1 MTPAMRSAALLPI
14 AVALSLC
21 ACGTTTTPASS
32 TTPRKIA
39 ATPET
44 VWVQPGATGT
54 LTFKVTDEAGAPL
67 PGALVTFTIVDDP
80 ATPGTEAQGAT
91 LATTSATTDTGG
103 ACAAHVTAGLLT
115 VFRVRATSAG
125 QTAEVVVV
133 VAAGVVG
140 TVDVAPFFPSPA
152 GDGAA
157 ALSKSVEVLFFDNGS
172 CRDLP
177 LRAPPQPARTPQSV
191 SAAGG
196 VARYEFVSTSVA
208 NAVIGRALDANGVA
222 QALGCTD
229 LPGSALVA
237 GGVVQAALP
246 LVASGPDPTG
256 DYDATTTLQI
266 APALAAAAS
275 IGATWSDLTAC
286 PLDPAQR
293 WLDCTIDALGPATA
307 SDPLDCVPSST
318 PGGDGALG
326 DALGAL
332 RGAILAGGPDGA
344 PTACR
349 GSKTASD
356 AESVDAVVAGLFGS
370 PLPAAF
376 VHLAAAA
383 EDAPHLFDELQLHSL
398 LEVSAGATLTD
409 VSVLHT
415 LTSVTFV
422 LPDAMSD
429 VPLQPLG
436 LPTLTV
442 STTGTAVDGTLT
454 IAQHGFTAR
463 LGTAARVAF
472 GTLGLGRRGL
482 PTTSQA
488 LVAALAALAHTDD
501 GTLVGCAALD
511 EVLCARVG
519 QATGCLVSACAAG
532 LEALAQRL
540 DGSFTAADGTD
551 LDLYLSGT
559 APLLDT
565 HGDGLADRLGDLQA
579 GAQAGAWS
587 VDLRPRGGRRVLAG
601 SWEAIR
607 EGK

>member
-1 MTPAMRSAALLPI
+1 MRCAAALSI
-14 AVALSLC
+14 VAAGLA
-21 ACGTTTTPASS
+21 ACGGSPSAPATTA
-32 TTPRKIA
+32 PRTIA
-39 ATPET
+39 ATPQT
-44 VWVQPGATGT
+44 VWVQPGAMGT
-54 LTFKVTDEAGAPL
+54 VAFTVSGPSGAPL
-67 PGALVTFTIVDDP
+67 PGAVVTFTIVDDP
-80 ATPGTEAQGAT
+80 ATPGTAAQGAT
-91 LATTSATTDTGG
+91 LATTTATTDANG
-103 ACAAHVTAGLLT
+103 ACAAHVTAGLLA

-140 TVDVAPFFPSPA
+140 TVDVAPFFPAPA
-152 GDGAA
+152 GATAA
-157 ALSKSVEVLFFDNGS
+157 AVATSVEVLFFDNKA
-172 CRDLP
+172 CRDLS
-177 LRAPPQPARTPQSV
+177 LRAPPAPARTALAV

-196 VARYEFVSTSVA
+196 VARYDFVSTSVS

-246 LVASGPDPTG
+246 LVTSGPDPTG
-256 DYDATTTLQI
+256 SYDATTTLQI

-307 SDPLDCVPSST
+307 NDPLDCVPATT
-318 PGGDGALG
+318 PGADGALG

-332 RGAILAGGPDGA
+332 RGTAVLGPDGA

-349 GSKTASD
+349 GSKDASD
-356 AESVDAVVAGLFGS
+356 AESVDAVLAGLFGS

-383 EDAPHLFDELQLHSL
+383 DDAPHLFDELHLHSTL
-398 LEVSAGATLTD
+398 TIGAIAGAPLSA
-409 VSVLHT
+409 VSITHT
-415 LTSVTFV
+415 LTSVDFV
-422 LPDAMSD
+422 LPGATAN

-436 LPTLTV
+436 LPALTV
-442 STTGTAVDGTLT
+442 ATTGTADEGTLA

-482 PTTSQA
+482 PTTSHA

-501 GTLVGCAALD
+501 GTLVGCAAFD

-519 QATGCLVSACAAG
+519 QATGCLVAACAAG

-551 LDLYLSGT
+551 LDLYLTGA

-579 GAQAGAWS
+579 GAQAGTWS

-607 EGK
+607 EGN